1 MSQNTYIRSG
11 VLVIISKHDYDAA
24 MPASGFFHTLNQFI
38 NSIRFRIMAAII
50 IMGIL
55 PMLAME
61 HSVIST
67 YRQSVMKNKVIDIQ
81 SQLSQVAKKI
91 GSTNPYIDE
100 KTNILKDEISLLS
113 DVFDGRILVINNQMR
128 IIYDTYVFEE
138 GKTLIS
144 ESVINVLSGKG
155 NQEIHRSDEI
165 VELAVPIHYGSEEII
180 GVLLVNINEGEFLLT
195 LKETSAELY
204 VIRILLLLAIIVI
217 AVIVSGMLVEPVE
230 AITNS
235 IRRFSQGYNERVVEK
250 GYSELAELSGEFN
263 RLFNRMS
270 KLDESR
276 KEFVS
281 NVSHELKTP
290 ITSMKVL
297 ADSLNSQENVPVE
310 IYREFMADI
319 VEEIDRENKIINDLL
334 TLVRM
339 DKTAA
344 ALNISSVDIN
354 ELVESVLKRLSPLA
368 TRENIEIVYESFR
381 KVTAD
386 VDEVKLSLAITN
398 LVENAIKY
406 NKKDGWVKVSLN
418 ADHKY
423 FYVQVEDSGIGIPKE
438 QQDKVFERFYRV
450 DKTRSRE
457 TGGTGLGLAI
467 TRDSVMMHNGSIK
480 LESRENEG
488 SKFLIRIPLSY
499 SEAGR

>member
-1 MSQNTYIRSG
+1 
-11 VLVIISKHDYDAA
+11 
-24 MPASGFFHTLNQFI
+24 
-38 NSIRFRIMAAII
+38 
-50 IMGIL
+50 MGIL
-55 PMLAME
+55 PMLVME
-61 HSVIST
+61 YSVIST

-81 SQLSQVAKKI
+81 SQLNQIAKKI

-100 KTNILKDEISLLS
+100 KTNIYKEDISLLS
-113 DVFDGRILVINNQMR
+113 DVFDGRILVINSQMR

-144 ESVINVLSGKG
+144 EAVINGLLGKG
-155 NQEIHRSDEI
+155 SQEMQRNDGII
-165 VELAVPIHYGSEEII
+165 ELAVPIHYGNEEII
-180 GVLLVNINEGEFLLT
+180 GVLLVNINESEFEVT
-195 LKETSAELY
+195 LQETSTELY
-204 VIRILLLLAIIVI
+204 VIRILLLLTICVF
-217 AVIVSGMLVEPVE
+217 AVVASGMLVEPVE
-230 AITNS
+230 AITRN
-235 IRRFSQGYNERVVEK
+235 IHRFSQGYNEQVKEN

-263 RLFNRMS
+263 SLFSRMS

-290 ITSMKVL
+290 ITSIKVL
-297 ADSLNSQENVPVE
+297 AESLNAKEDAPVE
-310 IYREFMADI
+310 LYREFMSDI

-344 ALNISSVDIN
+344 ALNITSVDIN

-368 TRENIEIVYESFR
+368 SGENIEITYESFR
-381 KVTAD
+381 KVRAD

-406 NKKDGWVKVSLN
+406 NKKDGWIKVSLN

-467 TRDSVMMHNGSIK
+467 TRDSVRMHNGSIK

-499 SEAGR
+499 SETGR